1 MSWTDSEIERLITF
15 YSSMLV
21 SDARNFATW
30 VKNRRQKPTPV
41 FWCRFLVHVS
51 LALEM
56 VLSRTADFVPISYG
70 IQVTATYTQHL
81 YAKSQL
87 FHILQFKVMNEVDS
101 LKLFPIGLPRVFPI
115 GIPWCPE

>member
-1 MSWTDSEIERLITF
+1 MLLKLRLWILKVMGNGT
-15 YSSMLV
+15 
-21 SDARNFATW
+21 T
-30 VKNRRQKPTPV
+30 
-41 FWCRFLVHVS
+41 
-51 LALEM
+51 LEM
-56 VLSRTADFVPISYG
+56 VLSRTADFVPISYS
-70 IQVTATYTQHL
+70 IQVTAIYRQHL